1 MGDKV
6 EDPSAVRAED
16 MSSHFSL
23 TQLGSDFGHCD
34 SDFIFSLDRNRIFAG
49 HKTDRRGVQLPLVH
63 EITPPEFVCTL
74 LHLVDWLS

>member
-6 EDPSAVRAED
+6 EDPSAVHAED

-34 SDFIFSLDRNRIFAG
+34 SDFIFFLD
-49 HKTDRRGVQLPLVH
+49 
-63 EITPPEFVCTL
+63 
-74 LHLVDWLS
+74 